1 MNEATYT
8 LTLRQ
13 LVEVVKKAN
22 NLGQTY
28 VLDAVTDAGYA
39 ADKKKRIHDH
49 ICHSAA
55 AMNDIIQDALLNT
68 PEIRNQ
74 LQSLRPITE

>member
-1 MNEATYT
+1 MQTPSFT
-8 LTLRQ
+8 LTLPQ
-13 LVEVVKKAN
+13 LVTIVKQAN

-39 ADKKKRIHDH
+39 ADKKKRIQDH

-55 AMNDIIQDALLNT
+55 AMNDIIQDTLLKT

-74 LQSLRPITE
+74 LQTLRPITE